1 MNDTELRYEDAEILS
16 ELFKS
21 SKVEPRPDLVNG
33 ETAIDALY
41 REAVRVAEE
50 MDWPVPS
57 REEFE
62 EAYRQET
69 EKLRP

>member
-1 MNDTELRYEDAEILS
+1 MNDSCDEQGDVGILS
-16 ELFKS
+16 ELFRS
-21 SKVEPRPDLVNG
+21 SEEPRPDLVNG

-62 EAYRQET
+62 KQYKQEIKRH
-69 EKLRP
+69 E